1 MKKYIPFLIFL
12 VSCESC
18 SETVQEYEKYV
29 DDQVP
34 AIQYTSPTED
44 ELEIT
49 YFHASSVLGHLNSAQ
64 LTNVS
69 IILEVAKEENF
80 DKFLMLAIAFKES
93 SFYSNVAS
101 HTGDYGLFQ
110 INARWWYKKLGY
122 KTKKEFVKSNM
133 DPRTSAKHAVF
144 ILRDFYRFK
153 ACQGDNIFACYNG
166 GPKWRHS
173 KARKVIE
180 RYQRSSIRIMRLIRE
195 RYDEW
200 IFERSP

>member
-1 MKKYIPFLIFL
+1 MLKKYLPALIL
-12 VSCESC
+12 LASCNGCNEP
-18 SETVQEYEKYV
+18 TPVYEKYE
-29 DDQVP
+29 DDTPTIHLAAVP
-34 AIQYTSPTED
+34 DD

-49 YFHASSVLGHLNSAQ
+49 YFHAASVLGHLNSEQ

-69 IILEVAKEENF
+69 IILETAKEENF
-80 DKFLMLAIAFKES
+80 DKVLLLTIAFKES
-93 SFYSNVAS
+93 SFYSNIVS

-122 KTKKEFVKSNM
+122 NSKKDFVKSNM
-133 DPRTSAKHAVF
+133 NPRTSARHAVF

-180 RYQRSSIRIMRLIRE
+180 RYQRSSIRITRLIRK

-200 IFERSP
+200 IADRAP